1 MMILGIETSC
11 DETAVAIVNDRREVL
26 AQSLQS
32 QTREHVPY
40 GGVVPEIA
48 ARSHLHYLRT
58 QYAHALAES
67 GLTLSQ
73 VDAIA
78 VTAGPGLIG
87 GVMVGLMF
95 AKGLASAAKKPLVA
109 VNHLEGHALTAR
121 FTDAVEFP
129 YALMLLSGGH
139 CQILEVQAVGQ
150 YRLLGATRDDA
161 LGEAYDKT
169 AKMMGIAYPG
179 GAAME
184 ALARSGD
191 AKRFALPRPMIG
203 TDSCDFSFS
212 GLKTAVRLALM
223 EITCTRPLTE
233 QDKAD
238 MAASFEAAV
247 CDVLIDRLRNALNRM
262 NHSAL
267 SACVIAG
274 GVAANQA
281 IRHALTPVVAE
292 KNLPLIVPP
301 PVLCTDNAVMIA
313 WAGLERFRLG
323 ARDSLDIA
331 PRARW
336 PLVVG

>member
-1 MMILGIETSC
+1 MLILGIETSC

-32 QTREHVPY
+32 QTREHLPY

-58 QYAHALAES
+58 QYNQALTES

-73 VDAIA
+73 LDAIA

-95 AKGLASAAKKPLVA
+95 AKGLASAARKPLVS

-139 CQILEVQAVGQ
+139 CQILEVLGVGQ

-169 AKMMGIAYPG
+169 AKMMGISYPG

-184 ALARSGD
+184 ALARKGD
-191 AKRFALPRPMIG
+191 AKRFTLPRPMIG

-223 EITCTRPLTE
+223 EITRTRTLTE

-247 CDVLIDRLRNALNRM
+247 CDVLSDRLRNALARM
-262 NHSAL
+262 NTAAL
-267 SACVIAG
+267 SACVISG

-281 IRHALTPVVAE
+281 IRRALTPVVAE
-292 KNLPLIVPP
+292 KSLPLIVPP
-301 PVLCTDNAVMIA
+301 PALCTDNAVMIA

-323 ARDSLDIA
+323 ARDSLDTA

-336 PLVVG
+336 PLVS